1 MTEQYNQHGRAQIK
15 LLTFPHSHASEVEA
29 VQGLRKLIVTDP
41 LSQSLVR
48 ELERLAPS
56 DAAILICGET
66 GTGKELVAR
75 YVHDRSGRSGPFVA
89 VNCGAFSE
97 QLIEAEL
104 FGHEAG
110 AFTGAQHAR
119 AGWFEAASGGTLL
132 LDEIGDLPLAMQVK
146 LLRVLQERQ
155 VVRLGSRR
163 SIPINVRVLAAT
175 NIDLETAAAAQS
187 FRRDLYYRL
196 SVAPIRLAPLRER
209 PHDIMPLVHH
219 FVLLYGDALSRN
231 GVEVSAA
238 AERVLLGHSWP
249 GNVRELENVIHTGL
263 LKCTDGVL
271 NPSDLTIS
279 RGSQG
284 LHRGQV
290 EAVDPLAA
298 IEAGIRRLLAT
309 NRTGIFETLERL
321 LLGVAF
327 EHCGRNQVWTAK
339 RLGIT
344 RNIARAQLKRFGLIG
359 PRRQTGDEVDPCL
372 GGADSLGGGSSEL
385 CDFAESVIEIP

>member
-1 MTEQYNQHGRAQIK
+1 MTDLPNQNGRAQIR
-15 LLTFPHSHASEVEA
+15 LLTFPHSHASETEVS
-29 VQGLRKLIVTDP
+29 QGLRKLILTDP
-41 LSQSLVR
+41 ASRSLLTQ
-48 ELERLAPS
+48 LERLAPS

-75 YVHDRSGRSGPFVA
+75 YIHDRSGRTGPFIA

-119 AGWFEAASGGTLL
+119 AGWFEAATGGTLL

-163 SIPINVRVLAAT
+163 PTAIDVRVLAAT
-175 NIDLETAAAAQS
+175 NIDLETAAAARN

-209 PHDIMPLVHH
+209 PEDILPLVQH
-219 FVLLYGDALSRN
+219 FVTLYGA
-231 GVEVSAA
+231 GHPQGCIVVSAA
-238 AERVLLGHSWP
+238 AERLLLAHSWP

-263 LKCTDGVL
+263 LRCSGGVL
-271 NPSDLTIS
+271 NPADLTIPRRHS
-279 RGSQG
+279 GTHEVRA
-284 LHRGQV
+284 
-290 EAVDPLAA
+290 EAADPLDA
-298 IEAGIRRLLAT
+298 IEAGFRRLLAT
-309 NRTGIFETLERL
+309 NRTRVYELVERL
-321 LLGVAF
+321 LMGVAF

-359 PRRQTGDEVDPCL
+359 RRPDSIDHADQPHL
-372 GGADSLGGGSSEL
+372 GLSGPGAGSAPL
-385 CDFAESVIEIP
+385 CDFEEAVTETP

>member
-1 MTEQYNQHGRAQIK
+1 MTEQHNQNGRENIT
-15 LLTFPHSHASEVEA
+15 LLTFRHSHVCDVEP
-29 VQGLRKLIVTDP
+29 VQGARKLIVIDP
-41 LSQSLVR
+41 LSQSLLSG
-48 ELERLAPS
+48 LERLAPS

-75 YVHDRSGRSGPFVA
+75 YIHDRSGRQGPFIA

-119 AGWFEAASGGTLL
+119 AGWFEAANGGTLL

-163 SIPINVRVLAAT
+163 AIPINVRVLAAT
-175 NIDLETAAAAQS
+175 NIDLETAAAAQK

-209 PHDIMPLVHH
+209 PNDIMPLVQH
-219 FVLLYGDALSRN
+219 FVTLYGDALSQDR
-231 GVEVSAA
+231 VVVSAA
-238 AERVLLGHSWP
+238 AERLLLGHSWP

-263 LKCTDGVL
+263 LKCNDGVL
-271 NPSDLTIS
+271 NPSDLTIPRAS
-279 RGSQG
+279 PGVYG
-284 LHRGQV
+284 GQA
-290 EAVDPLAA
+290 EAADPITA

-309 NRTGIFETLERL
+309 NRTGIYEAVERL

-359 PRRQTGDEVDPCL
+359 DRRQSSDDG
-372 GGADSLGGGSSEL
+372 LGGGSSAL
-385 CDFAESVIEIP
+385 CDFEESAAEIPYNTQEQLR

>member
-1 MTEQYNQHGRAQIK
+1 MTEQHNQHGRAQIK
-15 LLTFPHSHASEVEA
+15 LLTFPHSPASELET

-41 LSQSLVR
+41 TSQSLLR

-75 YVHDRSGRSGPFVA
+75 YIHARSGRPGPFVA

-163 SIPINVRVLAAT
+163 ALPINVRVLAAT

-219 FVLLYGDALSRN
+219 FVALYGDALSRH
-231 GVEVSAA
+231 GVVVSAA
-238 AERVLLGHSWP
+238 AERVLLAHPWP

-263 LKCTDGVL
+263 LKCNDGVL
-271 NPSDLTIS
+271 NLSDLTIPRAS
-279 RGSQG
+279 LGMHGAQA
-284 LHRGQV
+284 
-290 EAVDPLAA
+290 EAADPLTA

-309 NRTGIFETLERL
+309 NRAGIFETMERL

-344 RNIARAQLKRFGLIG
+344 RNIARAQLKRFGLIRH
-359 PRRQTGDEVDPCL
+359 RRQPGYDVDPTP
-372 GGADSLGGGSSEL
+372 GGEGSAVTGGSREL
-385 CDFAESVIEIP
+385 NL

>member
-1 MTEQYNQHGRAQIK
+1 LK
-15 LLTFPHSHASEVEA
+15 FPHSHASDEEA
-29 VQGLRKLIVTDP
+29 VHGLRKLIVTDAV
-41 LSQSLVR
+41 SQSLLR

-75 YVHDRSGRSGPFVA
+75 YIHDRSGRAGPFVA

-97 QLIEAEL
+97 QLVEAEL

-110 AFTGAQHAR
+110 AFTGALHAR

-132 LDEIGDLPLAMQVK
+132 LDEIGDLPLGMQVK

-163 SIPINVRVLAAT
+163 AIPINVRVLAAT
-175 NIDLETAAAAQS
+175 NIDLETAAAAQT

-196 SVAPIRLAPLRER
+196 SVAPVRLAPLRER
-209 PHDIMPLVHH
+209 PNDIMPLVQH
-219 FVLLYGDALSRN
+219 FMTLYGDALSEDRAA
-231 GVEVSAA
+231 VSAA

-263 LKCTDGVL
+263 LKCNDGVL

-279 RGSQG
+279 RVSLCVHG
-284 LHRGQV
+284 GQAEV
-290 EAVDPLAA
+290 GDPLTV

-309 NRTGIFETLERL
+309 NRTGIYAAVERV

-359 PRRQTGDEVDPCL
+359 HRRQAGEHVDPFP
-372 GGADSLGGGSSEL
+372 GGSGAL
-385 CDFAESVIEIP
+385 CDLEESVIEIP